1 MKGIWNEFKD
11 QLLAQ
16 TISIGNPLGNATLF
30 SIIESIISGLVVLA
44 IPIVVFMVIYAG
56 FLFVSAQG
64 NVEKLEKAKRAIT
77 YALIGALILL
87 GAEAISNLI
96 SGTVDSMR

>member
-1 MKGIWNEFKD
+1 MKEIWNELNH
-11 QLLAQ
+11 QLLLAQ
-16 TISIGNPLGNATLF
+16 IRNPLGDDGTF
-30 SIIESIISGLVVLA
+30 FVIIDRIIEGLTLLA

-64 NVEKLEKAKRAIT
+64 SVEKLERAKRAIT

-87 GAEAISNLI
+87 GAQAISALI
-96 SGTVDSMR
+96 EGTISSLS